1 MGVERAQHGSAALE
15 GAVGKDPMK
24 FAQQHMECGEA
35 VALLRRPH
43 AREPRLS
50 TLSAFGRV
58 KRCVLNV
65 GAWLS
70 EDMGMR
76 DAFVHLCTLCA
87 STQIDI
93 DLQLLGVDERPSEL
107 THSGRDRADG
117 GARVRRHHAPERR
130 ATGCDVLSLVTL
142 GHLVVAR
149 SCCVYMPG
157 RVREGATNDR
167 LVLKCSNT
175 REVR

>member
-1 MGVERAQHGSAALE
+1 MGVERAQHGSTALE

-50 TLSAFGRV
+50 TLSAFRRV

-65 GAWLS
+65 GACLA
-70 EDMGMR
+70 EDMDMR
-76 DAFVHLCTLCA
+76 DAFVHLCMLCA

-93 DLQLLGVDERPSEL
+93 NLQLLGVDERPSEL
-107 THSGRDRADG
+107 THSGRDRPDG

-130 ATGCDVLSLVTL
+130 ATGRDVLSLVTL

-149 SCCVYMPG
+149 GCCVYMPG
-157 RVREGATNDR
+157 RECEIATNDR
-167 LVLKCSNT
+167 VVLKWSNT